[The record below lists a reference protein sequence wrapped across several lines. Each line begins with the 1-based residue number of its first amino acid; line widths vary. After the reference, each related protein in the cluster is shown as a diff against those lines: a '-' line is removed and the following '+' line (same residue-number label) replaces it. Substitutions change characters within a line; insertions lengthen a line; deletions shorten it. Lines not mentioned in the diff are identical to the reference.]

1 MVLLFGCIYGSKVI
15 IVEGDT
21 DVEGGIGVGVQ
32 EIGKRGGGTDEEGG

>member
-21 DVEGGIGVGVQ
+21 DVGGISVGVQ